1 MNREKGNNDDKEHLD
16 QKGERKKGQES
27 GDSGM
32 NNKEDRQKSKNVF
45 YTFWRVSH
53 DSHSHSFCFEQ
64 IASNI

>member
-1 MNREKGNNDDKEHLD
+1 MKREKGDNDDKEHSD
-16 QKGERKKGQES
+16 QKGEGKKGQES

-32 NNKEDRQKSKNVF
+32 NNKEGRQKSKNVV

-53 DSHSHSFCFEQ
+53 DSHSFCFEQ